1 MNNSMLPESIQTLLR
16 ILVSVGKLHSL
27 YVFRGFRGCSEW
39 CCKQCFKR
47 KIEIKWSSC
56 LDFASPQ
63 DLKSVREKHPLQ
75 YSPCS
80 SLLSIAQSFFTQE
93 YTITQIF
100 FIHML
105 YVSYWIFK
113 YCFVFNGHM
122 EAWLFSYFH
131 KMLTSHTNVT
141 QTGLQNVKKC
151 RLAQGFCAIRDI
163 FVVENGHLYYYIIA
177 LLILCGVEAKIF
189 KNKSY
194 ILLSNTCSSLLKPRL
209 SFKGFFLSQQL
220 LI

>member
-1 MNNSMLPESIQTLLR
+1 M
-16 ILVSVGKLHSL
+16 GKLHSL

-47 KIEIKWSSC
+47 EIEIKWSSC

-80 SLLSIAQSFFTQE
+80 SPLSIAQSIFTQE

-113 YCFVFNGHM
+113 YRFVFNGHM

-131 KMLTSHTNVT
+131 KMLTSLIVFFYFLFLHWILKILDNTSIS
-141 QTGLQNVKKC
+141 
-151 RLAQGFCAIRDI
+151 AWHAPP
-163 FVVENGHLYYYIIA
+163 II
-177 LLILCGVEAKIF
+177 LV
-189 KNKSY
+189 Y
-194 ILLSNTCSSLLKPRL
+194 V
-209 SFKGFFLSQQL
+209 
-220 LI
+220 